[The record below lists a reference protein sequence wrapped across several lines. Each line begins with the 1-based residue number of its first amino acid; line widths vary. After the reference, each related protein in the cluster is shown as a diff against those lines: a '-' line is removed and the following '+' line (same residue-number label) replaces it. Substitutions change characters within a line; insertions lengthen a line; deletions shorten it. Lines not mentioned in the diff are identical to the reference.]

1 MSSSKLIEI
10 DVEVVAKTAKAW
22 LCSDSKT
29 EAWIPVSQIDDYCE
43 ENGVVSSIFITEWL
57 ATQKG
62 FV

>member
-1 MSSSKLIEI
+1 MSSSKLVEI

-22 LCSDSKT
+22 LCNDGKK
-29 EAWIPVSQIDDYCE
+29 EEWVPVSQIEDYYE
-43 ENGVVSSIFITEWL
+43 EDGIVSSIFITEWL